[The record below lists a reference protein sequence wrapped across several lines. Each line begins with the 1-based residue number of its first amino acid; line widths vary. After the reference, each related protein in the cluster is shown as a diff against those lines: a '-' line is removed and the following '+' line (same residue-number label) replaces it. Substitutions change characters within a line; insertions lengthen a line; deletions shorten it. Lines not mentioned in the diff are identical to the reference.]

1 MSDLRIIN
9 AKNMRVLADIWIIS
23 IEYQSS
29 TLHLFSVSTADRFI
43 APRKL
48 PAEKKQESGKSYI
61 RAQAVR

>member
-1 MSDLRIIN
+1 
-9 AKNMRVLADIWIIS
+9 MRVLADIWIIS